1 MYNEVEFLLFLLFQ
15 NIMNAMH
22 KVIKGK
28 TSIFIAHRLS
38 TIVDADEI
46 LVLEGGRVI
55 ERGSHAQLI
64 SNPSS
69 LYTDLWTKQHKVAL
83 ESSNWRAIDQENTR
97 LFVDEER
104 RRERRR
110 AEGEIIQESNRRD

>member
-1 MYNEVEFLLFLLFQ
+1 MIGWDSDVSVSFLKCMPSLQ

-22 KVIKGK
+22 HVIKGK

-46 LVLEGGRVI
+46 LVLEGGKVI
-55 ERGSHAQLI
+55 ERGNHYQLI

-83 ESSNWRAIDQENTR
+83 ESSNMQLQLDQGFAGQIDM
-97 LFVDEER
+97 DDD
-104 RRERRR
+104 
-110 AEGEIIQESNRRD
+110 RRD

>member
-1 MYNEVEFLLFLLFQ
+1 
-15 NIMNAMH
+15 MH

-46 LVLEGGRVI
+46 LVLESGKVI
-55 ERGSHAQLI
+55 ERGNHAQLI

-69 LYTDLWTKQHKVAL
+69 LYTDLWIKQHRVAL
-83 ESSNWRAIDQENTR
+83 ESSSNWQRSDQEGDILVT
-97 LFVDEER
+97 LEEER
-104 RRERRR
+104 RQEREVELQSGGI
-110 AEGEIIQESNRRD
+110 AQEPNRRD

>member
-1 MYNEVEFLLFLLFQ
+1 MFIFFQ

-22 KVIKGK
+22 RVIKGK

-38 TIVDADEI
+38 TVVDADEI
-46 LVLEGGRVI
+46 LVLEGGKVI
-55 ERGSHAQLI
+55 ERGNHAQLI

-83 ESSNWRAIDQENTR
+83 ESSNWQARNQENVS
-97 LFVDEER
+97 LFLEEER
-104 RRERRR
+104 RKNEN
-110 AEGEIIQESNRRD
+110 IIQESIDEIKK

>member
-1 MYNEVEFLLFLLFQ
+1 
-15 NIMNAMH
+15 MNAMH

-38 TIVDADEI
+38 TVVDADEI
-46 LVLEGGRVI
+46 LVLENGKVI
-55 ERGSHAQLI
+55 ERGNHAHLI

-83 ESSNWRAIDQENTR
+83 ESSNWQMSSQEGDGQAILEADR
-97 LFVDEER
+97 RGER
-104 RRERRR
+104 T
-110 AEGEIIQESNRRD
+110 AELQNGQVIQETDRRD

>member
-1 MYNEVEFLLFLLFQ
+1 
-15 NIMNAMH
+15 MNAMH

-38 TIVDADEI
+38 TVVDADEI

-55 ERGSHAQLI
+55 ERGNHTQLI